1 MLFFNKLWRTFIVI
15 LFFRR
20 KTFLKKNKFIE
31 RESCIYFFI
40 IYLTW
45 TDNIHLFVGENQVGI
60 APRLL
65 HFILLFLSS
74 YQIITQNVKR
84 EEKIVRIVNV
94 R

>member
-1 MLFFNKLWRTFIVI
+1 
-15 LFFRR
+15 
-20 KTFLKKNKFIE
+20 
-31 RESCIYFFI
+31 
-40 IYLTW
+40 
-45 TDNIHLFVGENQVGI
+45 
-60 APRLL
+60 LL